1 VLCKPTVVVVVS
13 VVLDKT
19 VNAKTCTEVG
29 KLGVTAAV
37 VALAAEKNGGN
48 NLVTNLDG
56 IALCINGNALAD
68 SYDFTCSLVS
78 KNDLFIT
85 KGIVAV
91 LMNVGATNSTALDF
105 YKDLAGTGSGD
116 FDISEFNDCLTL
128 NTVNDFRF
136 YKISYF

>member
-37 VALAAEKNGGN
+37 VALSAEKNGSN

-56 IALCINGNALAD
+56 IALCINGNALTD
-68 SYDFTCSLVS
+68 SYDLTCTLVS
-78 KNDLFIT
+78 ENDLLVT
-85 KGIVAV
+85 EGIVAIFV
-91 LMNVGATNSTALDF
+91 NVSTADAAALNL
-105 YKDLAGTGSGD
+105 YEYLTGTGSGD
-116 FDISEFNDCLTL
+116 LDVAKLNDSLTL
-128 NTVNDFRF
+128 DTVNDFRL
-136 YKISYF
+136 YKISHF